1 MSRGLRL
8 IPIILLVW
16 VLIAF
21 AWRLVQPPD
30 QTIRSQLVNRQVPGF
45 ELPPALPGKPG
56 LRSMD
61 IATGEPRLLNIFAS
75 WCVPCI
81 GEAPVLE
88 ELRGKGVKIDG
99 IAVRDTPGAISAFLQ
114 RNGDPYDR
122 IGSDRNSS
130 VQLALGSA
138 GVPETFIIDGNGV
151 IRFQY
156 VGPIGPANVPTILEE
171 LEKAR

>member
-21 AWRLVQPPD
+21 AWRLIQPPD
-30 QTIRSQLVNRQVPGF
+30 PTIRSQLVNRDVPQF
-45 ELPPALPGKPG
+45 VLPPVLPGKPG
-56 LRSMD
+56 LKSTD
-61 IATGEPRLLNIFAS
+61 LATGEPRLLNIFAS
-75 WCVPCI
+75 WCVPCVA
-81 GEAPVLE
+81 EAPVLE
-88 ELRGKGVKIDG
+88 ELRRKGVKIDG
-99 IAVRDTPGAISAFLQ
+99 IAIRDTSGAVAAFLD
-114 RNGDPYDR
+114 RNGNPYDH

-130 VQLALGSA
+130 VQLALGSV
-138 GVPETFIIDGNGV
+138 GVPETFIIDGKGV

-156 VGPIGPANVPTILEE
+156 VGPIGPANVPTILDE

>member
-21 AWRLVQPPD
+21 AWRLIEPNDP
-30 QTIRSQLVNRQVPGF
+30 TIRSQLVNREVPAF
-45 ELPPALPGKPG
+45 QLPPALPGTPG
-56 LRSMD
+56 LKSTD
-61 IATGEPRLLNIFAS
+61 FASGEPRLLNFFAS

-81 GEAPVLE
+81 AEAPVLE
-88 ELRGKGVKIDG
+88 ELRRKGVKIDG
-99 IAVRDTPGAISAFLQ
+99 IAIRDTPGAVAAFLE
-114 RNGDPYDR
+114 RNGNPYDR
-122 IGSDRNSS
+122 IGSDRNSR

-138 GVPETFIIDGNGV
+138 GVPETFIIDGKGV

-156 VGPIGPANVPTILEE
+156 VGPIGPANVATILDE

>member
-21 AWRLVQPPD
+21 AWRLIQPPD
-30 QTIRSQLVNRQVPGF
+30 PTIRSQLVNRDVPQF
-45 ELPPALPGKPG
+45 VLPPVLPGKPG
-56 LRSMD
+56 LKSTD
-61 IATGEPRLLNIFAS
+61 LATGEPRLLNIFAS
-75 WCVPCI
+75 WCVPCVA
-81 GEAPVLE
+81 EAPVLE
-88 ELRGKGVKIDG
+88 ELRRKGVKIDG
-99 IAVRDTPGAISAFLQ
+99 IAIRDTPGAVAAFLD
-114 RNGDPYDR
+114 RNGNPYDH

-130 VQLALGSA
+130 VQLALGSV
-138 GVPETFIIDGNGV
+138 GVPETFIIDGKGV

-156 VGPIGPANVPTILEE
+156 VGPIGPANVPTILDE